1 MLPMPRVC
9 LDLTP
14 NEMRDRHGGFG
25 RYGYYLLENL
35 LALPASERGDLEI
48 LAAPRSD
55 RAPIPAVEAL
65 SREVLNDPPIG
76 NDRHR
81 MQRRFILGRKMRRA
95 GIDLFH
101 SVHPGSLPIGSGA
114 RLLITCHDLIP
125 VVLPSPKN
133 SLYQRFNRK
142 KDFVQHLSRH
152 WRADHILA
160 ISESTRQDL
169 IRSFRLPKER
179 ISVVHHG
186 IDTDRFPAQSD
197 PHERQTLSDKYQL
210 PERYFICV
218 GSDNYRKNQTRL
230 FEAWANISS
239 QIPEGLVLVGRSM
252 YEDIFQGLCD
262 EARARGLVARFR
274 WLNDVDDSELPAL
287 YRQATAMVS
296 PSEYEGFG
304 MTLLEAMACGAPV
317 AASNTSSHPEVGQDA
332 ALFFN
337 PYSIS
342 EIENVLRRL
351 SSDETLRGELNA
363 RAQQLLLTYPW
374 STTARN
380 TLALYKRVLDLAS

>member
-1 MLPMPRVC
+1 MLKVC

-35 LALPASERGDLEI
+35 LALPAAERGDLEI

-55 RAPIPAVEAL
+55 SAPITAEEAL
-65 SREVLNDPPIG
+65 KREILEHPPIG

-101 SVHPGSLPIGSGA
+101 SVHPGSLPLGSGA
-114 RLLITCHDLIP
+114 KLLITCHDLIP
-125 VVLPSPKN
+125 VVLPSPKT

-169 IRSFRLPKER
+169 IRSFRLPESR

-186 IDTDRFPAQSD
+186 IDTHRFPEQEDANEKD
-197 PHERQTLSDKYQL
+197 ILREKYDL
-210 PERYFICV
+210 PDRYFICV

-230 FEAWANISS
+230 FEAWANASS
-239 QIPEGLVLVGRSM
+239 SIPEGLVLVGRPM
-252 YEDIFQGLCD
+252 YENIFQGLYD
-262 EARARGLVARFR
+262 QANARGLGQRFR
-274 WLNDVDDSELPAL
+274 WLNDVDDAELPAL

-332 ALFFN
+332 ALFFD
-337 PYSIS
+337 PYSVK
-342 EIENVLRRL
+342 EIEDVLRQL
-351 SSDETLRGELNA
+351 STNGELRQQLNT
-363 RAQQLLLTYPW
+363 RAQQLLTTFPW
-374 STTARN
+374 SATARN
-380 TLALYKRVLDLAS
+380 TLTLYKSVLGIRD